1 MDFFS
6 FQDKVQFIS
15 ELYNCMKE
23 QKNTILSENKKQQ
36 TLYQ

>member
-23 QKNTILSENKKQQ
+23 QKKYNFIRK
-36 TLYQ
+36 